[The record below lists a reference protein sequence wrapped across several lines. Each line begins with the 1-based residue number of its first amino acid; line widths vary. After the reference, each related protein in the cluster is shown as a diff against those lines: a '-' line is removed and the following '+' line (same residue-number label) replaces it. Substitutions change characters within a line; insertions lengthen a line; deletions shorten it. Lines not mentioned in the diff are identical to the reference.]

1 MKIGE
6 LGFELDDSMM
16 RARNVAGAA
25 SPCPVALYRRDCG
38 LAKLWVTPHAEIVV

>member
-16 RARNVAGAA
+16 RAGNVACAA
-25 SPCPVALYRRDCG
+25 SACPVALRRCDFS
-38 LAKLWVTPHAEIVV
+38 LADLWVTGHTEIVV